1 MPKARPSRKARPKTG
16 ERRKTN
22 QPLKIDKLP
31 EEVRQSITYIRNHQF
46 KTWDQIEEQ
55 SAKSYSK
62 DWVKDGGGFIDWTKL
77 DPEALDE
84 FPGLKLPSSS
94 LHRWYDLRVN
104 QVQRQ
109 ILAESEIARNFAT
122 KFSGAGID
130 DANEAVIN
138 AMRDE
143 VFALAGKMD
152 SGSRAL
158 YMDALGNLTLAMAR
172 IQRVDIQKRKVQAD
186 ERKLALLE
194 KDAELK
200 RSKFQKEMDAAEKKI
215 TKGEPLTADDI
226 NQIRQRVFGI
236 GPAPVAAG

>member
-1 MPKARPSRKARPKTG
+1 MPKARPKTG
-16 ERRKTN
+16 ERRKTH

-31 EEVRQSITYIRNHQF
+31 ETVRQMIQYLRNSQF

-55 SAKSYSK
+55 SAKPYSK
-62 DWVKDGGGFIDWTKL
+62 DWVKDGGGFIDWPTL
-77 DPEALDE
+77 EPEALDE
-84 FPGLKLPSSS
+84 FPGLKLSSS
-94 LHRWYDLRVN
+94 NLHRWYDLRIN

-109 ILAESEIARNFAT
+109 VLAESEIARNFAS

-130 DANEAVIN
+130 DANDAVIN

-152 SGSRAL
+152 SGSRAM

-186 ERKLALLE
+186 ERKLTILE
-194 KDAELK
+194 KDAEIRRAKMETETESLAK
-200 RSKFQKEMDAAEKKI
+200 KQK
-215 TKGEPLTADDI
+215 KGELTLADI
-226 NQIRQRVFGI
+226 NKLRMNTFGL
-236 GPAPVAAG
+236 PPLPDSAKAEAA

>member
-1 MPKARPSRKARPKTG
+1 MAGKTHKARPKTG

-31 EEVRQSITYIRNHQF
+31 EPVREAIQYIRNHQF
-46 KTWDQIEEQ
+46 KTWKQIEEQ
-55 SAKSYSK
+55 SEKPYSK
-62 DWVKDGGGFIDWTKL
+62 DWVKDGGGFIDWPTL
-77 DPEALDE
+77 DPEVLDE
-84 FPGLKLPSSS
+84 FAGLRIPDAS

-109 ILAESEIARNFAT
+109 VLAESEIARNFAR

-130 DANEAVIN
+130 GANDAVIN

-152 SGSRAL
+152 SGSRAM

-172 IQRVDIQKRKVQAD
+172 IQRVDIQKRKVQVD
-186 ERKLALLE
+186 ERKLAQLE
-194 KDAELK
+194 KDADLK
-200 RSKFQKEMDAAEKKI
+200 RRKFQREMDAAEKKI
-215 TKGEPLTADDI
+215 TKGEALTADDI

-236 GPAPVAAG
+236 GPAPVAA